1 MEVMDGLFSSKNYKF
16 KMFAILGIATL
27 ILATVSFTAYAY
39 FQSRNA
45 PATSNTLDTPAF
57 VGRAL
62 VKAKKTAEEEG
73 LRIEI
78 DRWVESKVYPKNH
91 IVTQKPLPGHPVEK
105 GAKITVKVSGGAS
118 YAENGNEYDGVAFAE
133 DVKPLPTPPIQP
145 ANKMEG
151 KVVVID
157 PGHQRKANLERE
169 PIGPGS
175 TTTKAKVQTGTSG
188 IDSKTPEYKI
198 TLAVAEKLKT
208 RLESYGVKVIMTRET
223 HDVDISNSQRAE
235 VANRNKADL
244 FVRIHADGA
253 GDPEVHGISTLYP
266 AQESCADHVCAES
279 LKAARVVQ
287 RSVVKT
293 TWAKDNGTVAR
304 KDISGFNWSKVPVI
318 LVETGFMSNPKEDA
332 LLNDPD
338 YQAKLADGMAKGI
351 ADYLRDAS

>member
-1 MEVMDGLFSSKNYKF
+1 MDGLFSTKNNKF

-27 ILATVSFTAYAY
+27 ILASVSFTAYTY
-39 FQSRNA
+39 LKSRNA
-45 PATSNTLDTPAF
+45 PAKSNTLDTPAL

-62 VKAKKTAEEEG
+62 AKAKKTAEEEG
-73 LRIEI
+73 LKIEI
-78 DRWVESKVYPKNH
+78 DRWVESKVYPKNY

-118 YAENGNEYDGVAFAE
+118 YAEDGKVNDGVAFAE
-133 DVKPLPTPPIQP
+133 DVKPLPTPPLQP
-145 ANKMEG
+145 AREMVG
-151 KVVVID
+151 RVVVID
-157 PGHQRKANLERE
+157 PGHQRRANLERE
-169 PIGPGS
+169 PVSPGS

-188 IDSKTPEYKI
+188 IDSKTPEYMI
-198 TLAVAEKLKT
+198 TLAVAEMLKT

-223 HDVDISNSQRAE
+223 HDVNISNSQRAE

-244 FVRIHADGA
+244 FVRVHADGA

-279 LKAARVVQ
+279 LKAALVVQ

-293 TWAKDNGTVAR
+293 TWAKDNGIVAR

-332 LLNDPD
+332 LLNDPN
-338 YQAKLADGMAKGI
+338 YRAKLADGIAKGI
-351 ADYLRDAS
+351 ADYLRAAS